1 MISRCKINNYD
12 HNAQYPADFNVFS
25 PKMAFYPASDA
36 NTSKAFTKHAYAIPP
51 KLNEA
56 VHFAWLLCFVTIIS

>member
-1 MISRCKINNYD
+1 MTIM
-12 HNAQYPADFNVFS
+12 HNIQPILMFFH
-25 PKMAFYPASDA
+25 PKWHLYPASDA
-36 NTSKAFTKHAYAIPP
+36 NTSKAFTKHAYAIPL